1 MDRGMDF
8 RKPSL
13 GEYTAPSSLHVFML
27 VYARGFALFTQQDI
41 GQLRK
46 GLHFITNDVNLLSKY
61 DVNYNR

>member
-13 GEYTAPSSLHVFML
+13 GEYTAPSSLHVFIP
-27 VYARGFALFTQQDI
+27 VSARGFTLFTQQDI

-46 GLHFITNDVNLLSKY
+46 GLELHYK
-61 DVNYNR
+61 